1 MTHVRVR
8 NEANG
13 MELGRQVGIA
23 DRWWSRLRGLLGRP
37 PLDEGEGLLLVPCRS
52 IHMLG
57 MTFALDVAFL
67 DDRGVVIA
75 LYHALPPGSRT
86 RWHKHAR
93 YALELAAGTLV
104 ATHTAVGHT
113 LEWSQASSRPARP
126 PSRIEEEV
134 AS

>member
-1 MTHVRVR
+1 MTYVRIR
-8 NEANG
+8 NETNG
-13 MELGRQVGIA
+13 VELGRRVGVA

-67 DDRGVVIA
+67 NTRGEVIA
-75 LYHALPPGSRT
+75 LYHELPSGSRT

-93 YALELAAGTLV
+93 YALELAAGTLE
-104 ATHTAVGHT
+104 ATHTVVGHT
-113 LEWSQASSRPARP
+113 LEWGQTSAQPART

>member
-1 MTHVRVR
+1 MTYVRVR

-13 MELGRQVGIA
+13 MDLGRRVGLA
-23 DRWWSRLRGLLGRP
+23 DRWWSRLRGLLGRTA
-37 PLDEGEGLLLVPCRS
+37 LDEGEGLLLVPCRS

-67 DDRGVVIA
+67 DSRREVIA
-75 LYHALPPGSRT
+75 LYHKLPPGSRT

-113 LEWSQASSRPARP
+113 LEWGQASSRPAP
-126 PSRIEEEV
+126 TPSRIEEEV